1 LSLGDTCRPFLRSL
15 RRPLVGPS
23 TAVVS
28 TLSSILSPMLMTGLL
43 PTITRSVIASFIV
56 GAVLFLFAIPLL
68 LMNGTGLFRD
78 RLLSLLLRWLLLLR
92 RRRTLF
98 NLLTWRSLSNRRRR
112 WWLRNILGLRFRW
125 SNSDHRF
132 RSYIEI

>member
-1 LSLGDTCRPFLRSL
+1 
-15 RRPLVGPS
+15 
-23 TAVVS
+23 
-28 TLSSILSPMLMTGLL
+28 MLMTGLL

-68 LMNGTGLFRD
+68 LMNGTGLFRG